1 MSVLEYLENHL
12 PSKKAVAIIDYSAH
26 HNCILRITRP
36 RKTKRGDFRQLGI
49 KQSITINQD
58 SNSFRFLFTLIHE
71 LAHLETFIQHNN
83 QVKPHGVEWKSNFK
97 KLYDYFEMD
106 EEFSVDNYI
115 LQAVKSEL
123 KNPKACSGVNVNL
136 ERAFAIYDCVQGVL
150 LDQLPTGDFFMF
162 RENKYKKLETRR
174 TRVVCLNITNNRK
187 YTINRAVKIQRI
199 ENGFF
204 T

>member
-1 MSVLEYLENHL
+1 MSVLEYLEKHL
-12 PSKKAVAIIDYSAH
+12 PAKKATTIIDYVAR
-26 HNCILRITRP
+26 HNCTLRITRP

-71 LAHLETFIQHNN
+71 LAHLETFVQHKN
-83 QVKPHGVEWKSNFK
+83 QVKPHGVEWKYNFK

-174 TRVVCLNITNNRK
+174 TRVVCLNITNNRT

-204 T
+204 I

>member
-1 MSVLEYLENHL
+1 MSVLEYLEKHL
-12 PSKKAVAIIDYSAH
+12 PTKKAEAIIDYTAR
-26 HNCILRITRP
+26 HNCTLRITRP

-71 LAHLETFIQHNN
+71 LAHLETFVQHKN
-83 QVKPHGVEWKSNFK
+83 QVKPHGVEWKYNFK

-136 ERAFAIYDCVQGVL
+136 EQAFAIYDCVQGVL

-174 TRVVCLNITNNRK
+174 SRVVCLNITNNRK

-204 T
+204 I